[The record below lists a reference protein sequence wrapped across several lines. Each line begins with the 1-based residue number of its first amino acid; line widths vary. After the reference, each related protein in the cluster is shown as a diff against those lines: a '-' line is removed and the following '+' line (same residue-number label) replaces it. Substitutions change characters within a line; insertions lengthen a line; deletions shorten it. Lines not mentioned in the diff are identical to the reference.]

1 MRAYRVTLAAYAAN
15 AAQAFSGQGGIYG
28 LGRWHTRGRP
38 VVYAA
43 HSLSLAALEALVH
56 LHRSTKI
63 APYMQL
69 EINIPDALVEVATAL
84 PSDWQSNVGA
94 TQAFGDAW
102 LVGVS
107 SVALQVP
114 SVIIP
119 TESNVVINPAH
130 PSFDLSWVVVGPK
143 PFSFDPRLTK
153 P

>member
-1 MRAYRVTLAAYAAN
+1 MRAYRVTLAAYAGN
-15 AAQAFSGQGGIYG
+15 AAQAFSGQGGLVG
-28 LGRWHTRGRP
+28 MGRWHTAGRP

-43 HSLSLAALEALVH
+43 RSLALAALEALVH

-63 APYMQL
+63 APYVHL
-69 EINIPDALVEVATAL
+69 EIDIPDAQVEVATAL
-84 PSDWQSNVGA
+84 PKDWQSNVAA

-102 LVGVS
+102 LVGRS
-107 SVALQVP
+107 SVALVVP

-130 PSFDLSWVVVGPK
+130 PAFDLSWVVAGPK
-143 PFSFDPRLTK
+143 PFSFDPRLTT